1 MGVEPKDV
9 IHLFGNVWI
18 TDTVIST
25 WIMMA
30 IIIGAVLVLRKRQ
43 PVALEMLIDFLT
55 DTIADVMG
63 PELAPRY
70 LPFLGALAIFIGV
83 ANVIG
88 VIPGITSP
96 TRDISTPLALSL
108 VVFFAVHFYG
118 IQAKG
123 VGQYLKDL
131 ASPLYLSILTLPLE
145 IIGQLSRTLSLT
157 LRLFGNIISGELV
170 VAVIFSLVPL
180 VVPLPMVGL
189 SMFTGLLQAY
199 IFTVLATVYI
209 SAGVETK
216 ES

>member
-88 VIPGITSP
+88 VIPGIASP